1 MFVSV
6 VLGNLTVSS
15 CSTSVVLHNN
25 PVAMA
30 TLEEEIKAAESRM
43 RKAYEALM
51 AYVERPAGRP
61 SGRNHT
67 SAAPRFSTA
76 LHENQVSTFL
86 RVPKSEPFRFYS

>member
-15 CSTSVVLHNN
+15 CSKSVVLHNN

-51 AYVERPAGRP
+51 AYVERPAGRLSDTKLHCRLADDMALANNQYVVLVAKQKP
-61 SGRNHT
+61 S
-67 SAAPRFSTA
+67 SS
-76 LHENQVSTFL
+76 
-86 RVPKSEPFRFYS
+86 